1 MPGLSITLT
10 DAGRAALIN
19 AQNTGTVALSI
30 TQVGVS
36 PTHTAGDLSGA
47 VAIPGELKRLNSFG
61 GDVVA
66 DDTLHL
72 TIRDESADT
81 YSLRSFGLYLSDGTL
96 FAAYSQAVT
105 ILEKSSSAML
115 LLATDI
121 VLASLTTAMIEFG
134 DTSFI
139 NPPATSSTPGVIEI
153 ADQTEVDAGARNDVA
168 VPPSRLKVLLTALL
182 GGKSDTGHAHDA
194 AAVTSGTF
202 SVLRIPDLAMAKI
215 TGLVAALA
223 GKSDTGHTHDAGAV
237 TSGTFS
243 VLRIPDLAMAKIT
256 GLAAALGGKS
266 DTGHTHDAGAVTS
279 GIFDVLR
286 IPDLAMAKI
295 TGLAA
300 ALGGKSDTGHTHDAG
315 AVTSGIFDVL
325 RIPDLAMAKITGLAA
340 ALGGKSD
347 TGHTHDA
354 GAVTSGIF
362 DVLRIP
368 DLAIAK
374 ITGLVAALAGK
385 ASTTSATIGG
395 TTMNAVNDGQVMIL
409 RGGTSNGA
417 FVSIYKSAASP
428 GVRSGYLGYPSPGT
442 GHFAIVNE
450 MTGGDI
456 QFTTL
461 DPTRNVYA
469 NGALIWNTANFD
481 PASKSNTGH
490 THTVADIT
498 NLLDTVWP
506 AGQLHLF
513 DSATVPNSAR
523 ALIANGA
530 VVSRTTYARLFAVI
544 GTRYGVGDGATTFQ
558 LPDWRAVFFRGL
570 DNGRGFDIGRSL
582 GVFQYS
588 QNLDHSH
595 GIPSRS
601 NQNGGNGYV
610 EDASAEDLTRT
621 VNTFNEGGSEARPI
635 NQALLACISY

>member
-243 VLRIPDLAMAKIT
+243 
-256 GLAAALGGKS
+256 
-266 DTGHTHDAGAVTS
+266 
-279 GIFDVLR
+279 
-286 IPDLAMAKI
+286 
-295 TGLAA
+295 
-300 ALGGKSDTGHTHDAG
+300 
-315 AVTSGIFDVL
+315 VL